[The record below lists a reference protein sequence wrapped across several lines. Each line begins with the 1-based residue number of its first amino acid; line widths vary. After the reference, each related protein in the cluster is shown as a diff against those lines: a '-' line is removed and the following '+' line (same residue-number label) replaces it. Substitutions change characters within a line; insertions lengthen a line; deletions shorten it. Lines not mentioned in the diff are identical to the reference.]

1 MFPIFWPILWS
12 VCWVLAIVTGV
23 LAVRSRRA
31 MLVGRIAVGVLMLLG
46 GAVFNSV
53 QLLSGNDYS
62 GFADQAHVAWV
73 ASAWEAVVPANHV
86 LLIGLLIVFEATVGV
101 LILSGGPRTQ
111 LGYLGAIAFH
121 LALWLFG
128 WFLTVYC
135 LLMVPALVLLLRAE
149 RRATHARI
157 VEPRA
162 AAPTG

>member
-12 VCWVLAIVTGV
+12 ACWALVIVTGV

-31 MLVGRIAVGVLMLLG
+31 MYVGRIAVGGLMLLG
-46 GAVFNSV
+46 GAVFNSI
-53 QLLSGNDYS
+53 QLMSGNDYS
-62 GFADQAHVAWV
+62 GFADQAHFGWV

-86 LLIGLLIVFEATVGV
+86 LLIGLLIVFEAAVGV

-121 LALWLFG
+121 VALWLFG

-149 RRATHARI
+149 RRATPTRT
-157 VEPRA
+157 VEA
-162 AAPTG
+162 QTAAPIG